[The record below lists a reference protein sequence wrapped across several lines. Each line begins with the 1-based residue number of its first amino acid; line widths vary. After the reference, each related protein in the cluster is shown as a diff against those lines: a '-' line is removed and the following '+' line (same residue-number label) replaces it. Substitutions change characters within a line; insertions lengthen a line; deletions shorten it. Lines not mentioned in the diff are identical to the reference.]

1 MKYRYDIKTGHYV
14 LNEAEENTQQEGQ
27 SQGQETGDNEDTKQV
42 VPQQQYTL
50 ESDPNVM
57 AIEQEKTNLKRTF
70 DTELSNLNNQ
80 KLSLEKGLADK
91 GGQGDPRLN
100 PDMLELDKKIQDR
113 KFRYEKEMDAIEQKL
128 LAYKKQ
134 KSAEL
139 ASKQPANESWR
150 QGKYAPLNESNVH
163 RAKVYIDGLFGEN
176 EPMKNF
182 RDAKR
187 YLSATD
193 LIYGKDRVGVFVV
206 CVDSDDL
213 KVLNDVLETLGYD
226 YDWVNQKIM
235 PQVYGSRR
243 DFIITEQK

>member
-1 MKYRYDIKTGHYV
+1 MKYRYDIKKGHYI
-14 LNEAEENTQQEGQ
+14 LNEATDNAPQEDQ
-27 SQGQETGDNEDTKQV
+27 DQGQNNGKEDNLQAN
-42 VPQQQYTL
+42 PQSYTL
-50 ESDPNVM
+50 ESDPEVM

-70 DTELSNLNNQ
+70 DTEMSNLNNQ
-80 KLSLEKGLADK
+80 KMTLEKSLMDK
-91 GGQGDPRLN
+91 GTPGDPRLN
-100 PDMLELDKKIQDR
+100 PDMLELEKKIQDR
-113 KFRYEKEMDAIEQKL
+113 KFRYEKELDVIEQKL
-128 LAYKKQ
+128 LVYKKQ
-134 KSAEL
+134 KSGEL
-139 ASKQPANESWR
+139 EKSKSANESWR

-226 YDWVNQKIM
+226 YDWVNRHIM